1 MVLLAL
7 DDHPRWSHEPS
18 LALGYRHRREK
29 GILGAPIRK
38 KYGSIL
44 KAKQRKQLLPDRKL
58 SEANLVSYSLLMM
71 ISFLHR
77 RELHLQIVVI
87 LHGAVD
93 GLPQQLVLF
102 LHSIHLGLQHAQLY
116 IPTTTATQGQI
127 NKQIKE
133 KERERER
140 IGMKNLSTI

>member
-1 MVLLAL
+1 MITLDGLTSPLWLSVIVTAERKEYLGLLF
-7 DDHPRWSHEPS
+7 
-18 LALGYRHRREK
+18 G
-29 GILGAPIRK
+29 K
-38 KYGSIL
+38 KYVSIL
-44 KAKQRKQLLPDRKL
+44 QAKQRKQILPHRKL
-58 SEANLVSYSLLMM
+58 SEANLVRYSLLMM

-116 IPTTTATQGQI
+116 IYTNNNEQL
-127 NKQIKE
+127 IKV
-133 KERERER
+133 K
-140 IGMKNLSTI
+140 